1 VNLGHWDKA
10 IIKSIFYTAFL
21 VLLYAAYEIGIPSNL
36 DSIAGFGMLSL
47 IFLGAYL
54 LISIVGWLFIGF
66 PVHWLICKYSNGNYL
81 FYIFVALTFTLAL
94 YYWFSVLEIAIVYG
108 SFALVQALIF
118 RYYAYK

>member
-1 VNLGHWDKA
+1 VNLGDWDTA

-36 DSIAGFGMLSL
+36 DGIAGFGMFSL

-81 FYIFVALTFTLAL
+81 FYIFVAFTFTLVL
-94 YYWFSVLEIAIVYG
+94 YYWFSVLEVAIIYG

-118 RYYAYK
+118 RYHAYK

>member
-1 VNLGHWDKA
+1 VNLGRWDTA

-21 VLLYAAYEIGIPSNL
+21 VLLYAAYEIGIPNNL
-36 DSIAGFGMLSL
+36 DDITGFGMFSL

-54 LISIVGWLFIGF
+54 LISIVGWIFIGF

-81 FYIFVALTFTLAL
+81 FYIVVVLTFTLAL
-94 YYWFSVLEIAIVYG
+94 YYWFSVLEIAIIYG
-108 SFALVQALIF
+108 SFALVQALVF